1 MDAFSSSLS
10 GVNGYGVRI
19 ASSRAKWMA
28 ESVCRETRRADSISS
43 GRVGESIVDRRRAA
57 YSEPLINSPLVG
69 VGDDED
75 GEEEEENKLAT

>member
-28 ESVCRETRRADSISS
+28 ESVCRETRRADSIS
-43 GRVGESIVDRRRAA
+43 GRVGESVVDLRRAA